1 MGLFILT
8 RNIDIV
14 VIVHSL
20 RNSLT
25 GRLSFRSPIR
35 IKKKKGGFSNECIL
49 RVKVVRGKK

>member
-1 MGLFILT
+1 MGLFIQT

-35 IKKKKGGFSNECIL
+35 IKKKKGGAFPMNAF
-49 RVKVVRGKK
+49 